1 MEFTDQKVV
10 LVQTGG
16 GSLGEIRYRYGSWRF
31 LPFNGVEITG
41 EQTAKIAQKQ
51 QELDANERP

>member
-1 MEFTDQKVV
+1 MIFTDQKVV

-16 GSLGEIRYRYGSWRF
+16 GSLGEIRFLYGSWLF
-31 LPFNGVEITG
+31 IPFEGVEIKG

-51 QELDANERP
+51 QELDENERS